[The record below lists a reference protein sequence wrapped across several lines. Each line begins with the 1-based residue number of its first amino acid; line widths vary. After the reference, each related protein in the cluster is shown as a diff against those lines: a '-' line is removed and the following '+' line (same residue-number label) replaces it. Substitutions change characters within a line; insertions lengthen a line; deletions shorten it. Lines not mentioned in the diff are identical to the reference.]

1 MEKQSTEVRGAS
13 SVQWG
18 NWEAWLRTQGQ
29 GFIQQIL
36 DEEVSVFLARSK
48 SQRRPPI
55 SGGGSRNGYGKP
67 RHLTLSCG
75 TMTVRRPRVRDGEAR
90 FVSQVLPLFKRK
102 STAIE
107 AFVPELYLHGLA
119 QGDFDL
125 ALRGLLGGH
134 ASLSSSTVARLKE
147 KGHTELARW
156 QTRPLNDLEVVY
168 LWVDGIYVKA
178 GLEQDKA
185 ALLVALA
192 ALSDGCKVV
201 LAVTPGHRE
210 STASWAA
217 VLRDLRE
224 RGLRAP
230 RLIVGDGHLGI
241 WSAVRHVYPEAAEQR
256 CWNHRLLNVVD
267 QLPKRQQ
274 SAAKALLCLI
284 PYAPTRREAEQRR
297 DQFLHWC
304 QRHGYPDA
312 ARCLAADWDRLVV
325 FYQVPQP
332 HWQHLR
338 TTNPVESPFAAARL
352 RTDAAKRFRLVKNAT
367 AVIWKMLLVAEQ
379 AFRRLKHPELMPVVY
394 RGGTFMDGIL
404 VNKEVAA

>member
-1 MEKQSTEVRGAS
+1 V
-13 SVQWG
+13 
-18 NWEAWLRTQGQ
+18 Q

-55 SGGGSRNGYGKP
+55 TGGGYRNGYGKP
-67 RHLTLSCG
+67 RQLTLSCG
-75 TMTVRRPRVRDGEAR
+75 TITVRRPRVRDGEVR
-90 FVSQVLPLFKRK
+90 FVSHVLPLFKRK

-107 AFVPELYLHGLA
+107 ALVPELYLHGLA

-125 ALRGLLGGH
+125 ALRGLLGGN
-134 ASLSSSTVARLKE
+134 APLSSSTVARLKE
-147 KGHTELARW
+147 KWHTELAGWR
-156 QTRPLNDLEVVY
+156 TRRLDDLEVVY

-178 GLEQDKA
+178 GLEKDKA

-192 ALSDGCKVV
+192 ALSDGRKVV

-210 STASWAA
+210 STASWAE

-230 RLIVGDGHLGI
+230 RLVIGDGHLGI
-241 WSAVRHVYPEAAEQR
+241 WSAVRHVYPEAEEQR
-256 CWNHRLLNVVD
+256 CWNHRILNVLD
-267 QLPKRQQ
+267 KLPTRQQ
-274 SAAKALLCLI
+274 GAAKALVCPI

-297 DQFLHWC
+297 DQFVEWC
-304 QRHGYPDA
+304 QYHGYPDA
-312 ARCLAADWDRLVV
+312 AKCLQADWERLVA
-325 FYQVPQP
+325 FYRFPQP

-352 RTDAAKRFRLVKNAT
+352 RTDAAKRFRVVKNAT

-379 AFRRLKHPELMPVVY
+379 AFRRVKHPELMPAVY
-394 RGGTFMDGIL
+394 HGVTFVDGRQMSS
-404 VNKEVAA
+404 EAAA

>member
-1 MEKQSTEVRGAS
+1 
-13 SVQWG
+13 
-18 NWEAWLRTQGQ
+18 
-29 GFIQQIL
+29 
-36 DEEVSVFLARSK
+36 
-48 SQRRPPI
+48 
-55 SGGGSRNGYGKP
+55 
-67 RHLTLSCG
+67 
-75 TMTVRRPRVRDGEAR
+75 VRDGEAR
-90 FVSQVLPLFKRK
+90 LVSQVLPLFKRK

-168 LWVDGIYVKA
+168 LWVDGTYVKA

-192 ALSDGCKVV
+192 ALSDGRKVV

-256 CWNHRLLNVVD
+256 CWNHRPLNVVD

-325 FYQVPQP
+325 FYQFPQP

-338 TTNPVESPFAAARL
+338 TTNPRGIAVCRRSITHRCGEAISAGEECDSSYLEDALSGGTGLSPPEASGV
-352 RTDAAKRFRLVKNAT
+352 DA
-367 AVIWKMLLVAEQ
+367 
-379 AFRRLKHPELMPVVY
+379 RRLSRRNVHGWHIGKQ
-394 RGGTFMDGIL
+394 RGRRLISIYTLIDDTS
-404 VNKEVAA
+404 